1 MTARDNIT
9 RAEAVQ
15 RADLLTVASYDVV
28 LDLTTGPDV
37 FRTTSAATFA
47 AREPGASTYIDL
59 NVERVR
65 RVTLNGTDLDVATVV
80 SGTRVTLDGLAAD
93 NVLVI
98 EADGAY
104 SRTGEGLHRFVDPV
118 DDEVYLYS
126 QFETFDAHRMYA
138 CFDQP
143 DLKAEF
149 RLTVTAPAHWEIV
162 SNDAVTSRTE
172 LGDGVARTAFGAT
185 PRISP
190 YITALVAGPY
200 SHVHDEHDGIPLGV
214 YCRRSLAQYL
224 DAGPVFEVTKQG
236 FDYFHEA
243 FGARYPF
250 AKYDQLF
257 VPEFNAGAMENAGC
271 VTILEDYVFRS
282 KVTDA
287 AYERRAET
295 ILHELAH
302 MWFGDLVTMR
312 WWDDLWLNESF
323 ATFVSVMCQAEAT
336 RWPAAWTTFA
346 NVEKSWAYRQD
357 QLPSSHPIWAD
368 IVDIDAVEV
377 NFDGITYAKGASV
390 LKQLVAWVGRDEFL
404 SGIRTYFQRFAFGN
418 TELSDLLSALEEVSG
433 RDLSSWSKEWL
444 QSAGVNTLRPQFTVG
459 ADSTYETFSVLQEAP
474 ADHHTLRSHRLAIGL
489 YDKTADGLVR
499 RQSVELDVVG
509 ETTEVPQLV
518 GQLAADVVLV
528 NDNDLTYSKIR
539 LDPASLAVVKTSIG
553 DFNDSLPRALCWAA
567 AWDMVRNAEMKAR
580 DYLTMVLAGIGAEDD
595 IGVVQSTQRQALGA
609 ITFFTAPDRMVAA
622 STEFADE
629 SLRMVQAAEAGS
641 DSQLAWARV
650 FAATAETDEHLALVR
665 SWLEG
670 TASLPGLT
678 IDTDLRWHL
687 LRQLTSHGAAAD
699 GEIDAEMARDATA
712 AGQRHAAACRAA
724 RPTAE
729 AKAEAWQSLLDEQLA
744 NAQQSALIGGFQQ
757 AHQIELLR
765 PYVEKYFA
773 MVPGIWESRT
783 SEMAQDLVVGLFPS
797 LVVEQPVVDKVDA
810 FLSSYD
816 APAPL
821 RRLLLESR
829 DSLVRALRAR
839 TFDGS

>member
-1 MTARDNIT
+1 MTRTEAIT
-9 RAEAVQ
+9 RAA
-15 RADLLTVASYDVV
+15 LLSVTSYDVA

-37 FRTTSAATFA
+37 FRSVSTATFS
-47 AREPGASTYIDL
+47 AREAGASSYIDI
-59 NVERVR
+59 NADRVL
-65 RVTLNGTDLDVATVV
+65 RVTLNGTDLDLGAVV
-80 SGTRVTLDGLAAD
+80 DATRVRLDDLRSD
-93 NVLVI
+93 NVVVV

-104 SRTGEGLHRFVDPV
+104 SHTGEGLHRFVDPV

-143 DLKAEF
+143 DLKAEL
-149 RLTVTAPAHWEIV
+149 RLSVTAPAHWEVV
-162 SNDAVTSRTE
+162 SNGRVASRVE
-172 LGDGVARTAFGAT
+172 SDGGVARTTFEAT
-185 PRISP
+185 TRISP
-190 YITALVAGPY
+190 YITALIAGPY
-200 SHVHDEHDGIPLGV
+200 HHVHDEHDGIPLGL
-214 YCRRSLAQYL
+214 YCRRSLSEHL
-224 DAGPVFEVTKQG
+224 DADELFTVTKQG

-243 FGARYPF
+243 FGTRYAF
-250 AKYDQLF
+250 GKYDQLF
-257 VPEFNAGAMENAGC
+257 VPEFNAGAMENAGA

-295 ILHELAH
+295 ILHEMAH

-404 SGIRTYFQRFAFGN
+404 SGIRSYFQRFAFGN
-418 TELSDLLSALEEVSG
+418 TELADLLKALEDVSD
-433 RDLSSWSKEWL
+433 RDLSQWSKEWL
-444 QSAGVNTLRPQFTVG
+444 QSAGVNTLRPEFTVG
-459 ADSTYETFSVLQEAP
+459 DDSAYTSFSVVQEAP
-474 ADHHTLRSHRLAIGL
+474 ADHPTLRSHRLAIGL
-489 YDKTADGLVR
+489 YDRTPDGLVR

-509 ETTEVPQLV
+509 DTTEVPQLV

-539 LDPASLAVVKTSIG
+539 LDPRSLDVVKQSIG
-553 DFNDSLPRALCWAA
+553 EFNDSLPRALCWAA
-567 AWDMVRNAEMKAR
+567 AWDMVRNAEMRAR
-580 DYLTMVLAGIGAEDD
+580 DYLTMVLAGIGGEDD
-595 IGVVQSTQRQALGA
+595 IGVVQSTLRQALGA
-609 ITFFTAPDRMVAA
+609 ITFFTAPDRMAA
-622 STEFADE
+622 ANTELADE
-629 SLRMVQAAEAGS
+629 ALRMAQAAEPGG

-650 FAATAETDEHLALVR
+650 FASTAETPEHLALVR
-665 SWLEG
+665 AWLDGSE
-670 TASLPGLT
+670 SVKGLA
-678 IDTDLRWHL
+678 IDTELRWHL
-687 LRQLTSHGAAAD
+687 LRQLTSHGQATDAD
-699 GEIDAEMARDATA
+699 IDAELARDATA
-712 AGQRHAAACRAA
+712 AGQRHAVACRAS
-724 RPTAE
+724 RPTPE
-729 AKAEAWQSLLDEQLA
+729 AKEQAWTALLEEQVA
-744 NAQQSALIGGFQQ
+744 NAQQSALIGGLQQ
-757 AHQIELLR
+757 SHQIELLR
-765 PYVEKYFA
+765 PYVDRYFA
-773 MVPGIWESRT
+773 AVPEIWSSRT
-783 SEMAQDLVVGLFPS
+783 SEMAQDLVIGLFPS
-797 LVVEQPVVDKVDA
+797 FVVEQSTVDKVDA

-839 TFDGS
+839 QFDAS

>member
-1 MTARDNIT
+1 VTARDNIT
-9 RAEAVQ
+9 RAEAIE
-15 RADLLTVASYDVV
+15 RAGLLTVTSYDVL

-37 FRTTSAATFA
+37 FRTTCTATFG
-47 AREPGASTYIDL
+47 AREPGASTYVDL
-59 NVERVR
+59 NVARVA
-65 RVTLNGTDLDVATVV
+65 RVTLNGQDLDVAAVAH
-80 SGTRVTLDGLAAD
+80 GTRVTLDGVQAE

-98 EADGAY
+98 EADGEY

-162 SNDAVTSRTE
+162 SNGAVTAREE
-172 LGDGVARTAFGAT
+172 LADGIARTTFGAT
-185 PRISP
+185 PRIST

-200 SHVHDEHDGIPLGV
+200 HHVHDEHDGIPLGV
-214 YCRRSLAQYL
+214 YCRRSLAEHL

-236 FDYFHEA
+236 FDYFHDA

-390 LKQLVAWVGRDEFL
+390 LKQLVAWVGREEFL
-404 SGIRTYFQRFAFGN
+404 AGIRTYFERFAFGN

-444 QSAGVNTLRPQFTVG
+444 QSAGVNTLRPQFTLG
-459 ADSTYETFSVLQEAP
+459 ADSTYTTFSVLQEAP
-474 ADHHTLRSHRLAIGL
+474 AAHDTLRSHRLAIGL
-489 YDKTADGLVR
+489 YDKTTDGLVR

-509 ETTEVPQLV
+509 AVTEVPQLV

-539 LDPASLAVVKTSIG
+539 LDPASLHVVVNHIG
-553 DFNDSLPRALCWAA
+553 EFNDSLPRALCWAA
-567 AWDMVRNAEMKAR
+567 AWDMVRNAEMRAR
-580 DYLTMVLAGIGAEDD
+580 DYLTMVLTGIGGEDD
-595 IGVVQSTQRQALGA
+595 IGVVQTTLRQALGA
-609 ITFFTAPDRMVAA
+609 ITFFSAPDRMGAA
-622 STEFADE
+622 SAELADE
-629 SLRMVQAAEAGS
+629 ALRMVQAAEPGG

-650 FAATAETDEHLALVR
+650 FASTAETAEHLALVR

-670 TASLPGLT
+670 SVTLPGLT

-687 LRQLTSHGAAAD
+687 LRQLTSHGAATDA
-699 GEIDAEMARDATA
+699 EIDAEEARDATA
-712 AGQRHAAACRAA
+712 AGQRYAAACRAS
-724 RPTAE
+724 RPTAA
-729 AKAEAWQSLLDEQLA
+729 AKASAWKSLLDDQLA
-744 NAQQSALIGGFQQ
+744 NAQQSALISGFQQ
-757 AHQIELLR
+757 PHQIELLR
-765 PYVEKYFA
+765 PYVDAYFE
-773 MVPGIWESRT
+773 MVPRIWESRT

-797 LVVEQPVVDKVDA
+797 FVVEQPVVDKVDA

-839 TFDGS
+839 TFDAS

>member
-1 MTARDNIT
+1 
-9 RAEAVQ
+9 
-15 RADLLTVASYDVV
+15 
-28 LDLTTGPDV
+28 
-37 FRTTSAATFA
+37 
-47 AREPGASTYIDL
+47 
-59 NVERVR
+59 
-65 RVTLNGTDLDVATVV
+65 
-80 SGTRVTLDGLAAD
+80 
-93 NVLVI
+93 
-98 EADGAY
+98 
-104 SRTGEGLHRFVDPV
+104 
-118 DDEVYLYS
+118 
-126 QFETFDAHRMYA
+126 
-138 CFDQP
+138 FDQP
-143 DLKAEF
+143 DLKAEL
-149 RLTVTAPAHWEIV
+149 RLTVIAPAHWEVV
-162 SNDAVTSRTE
+162 SNGPVAAREE
-172 LGDGVARTAFGAT
+172 LDGGSARTTFGAT
-185 PRISP
+185 PRIST

-200 SHVHDEHDGIPLGV
+200 HHVHDDHDGIPLGV
-214 YCRRSLAQYL
+214 YCRRSLAEHL

-323 ATFVSVMCQAEAT
+323 ATFMSVMCQAEAT

-346 NVEKSWAYRQD
+346 NVEKGWAYRQD

-418 TELSDLLSALEEVSG
+418 TELADLLKAIEDVSD

-474 ADHHTLRSHRLAIGL
+474 AEHHTLRSHRLAVGL

-499 RQSVELDVVG
+499 RHSVELDIVG
-509 ETTEVPQLV
+509 DKTDVPQLV

-539 LDPASLAVVKTSIG
+539 LDPASLDVVKLSIG
-553 DFNDSLPRALCWAA
+553 EFNDSLPRALCWAA

-609 ITFFTAPDRMVAA
+609 ITFFTAPDRMAAA
-622 STEFADE
+622 SAEFADE

-650 FAATAETDEHLALVR
+650 FASTAETGEHLALVR

-670 TASLPGLT
+670 TAALPGLT

-687 LRQLTSHGAAAD
+687 LRQLTSHGAATDA
-699 GEIDAEMARDATA
+699 EIDAEMARDATA

-724 RPTAE
+724 RPTPE
-729 AKAEAWQSLLDEQLA
+729 AKAEAWQSLLDVQLA

-765 PYVEKYFA
+765 PYVDKYFE
-773 MVPGIWESRT
+773 MVPRIWESRT
-783 SEMAQDLVVGLFPS
+783 SEMAQDIVVGLFPS

-839 TFDGS
+839 TFDAS